1 MPRNHVQHQ
10 KGLSDGAFGSIVSI
24 RRTPQGG
31 LFRRLGGRSAAVSSL
46 IGDDLAQVFDAL
58 FGESGHAV
66 LADTVDPKATV
77 FWEHVDRQI
86 EEAPSICAAEVE
98 VIRAA

>member
-1 MPRNHVQHQ
+1 MVPSN
-10 KGLSDGAFGSIVSI
+10 GSIVSI

-86 EEAPSICAAEVE
+86 EAAPSICAAEVE